1 MDKEKFFAELAE
13 ILEEEVVNESDVLSE
28 YEAWD
33 SLSILGIIAYASENL
48 SVTLSNKEIRDCATV
63 ADLVKLIESKQA

>member
-48 SVTLSNKEIRDCATV
+48 NITLNNKEIRDCKIV
-63 ADLVKLIESKQA
+63 ADLVKLIESK

>member
-1 MDKEKFFAELAE
+1 MDKEKFFTGLAE
-13 ILEEEVVNESDVLSE
+13 ILEEEVVNESDVLSD

-48 SVTLSNKEIRDCATV
+48 SVTLNNKEIRDCETV
-63 ADLVKLIESKQA
+63 ADLVKLIESK

>member
-1 MDKEKFFAELAE
+1 MEKEKFLTELAE
-13 ILEEEVVNESDVLSE
+13 ILEEEVVNENDVLAD

-48 SVTLSNKEIRDCATV
+48 SITLNNKEIRDCGTV
-63 ADLVKLIESKQA
+63 ADLIKLIESK

>member
-1 MDKEKFFAELAE
+1 MDKEIFIAELAE

-48 SVTLSNKEIRDCATV
+48 SITLSNKEIRGCETV
-63 ADLVKLIESKQA
+63 ADLVKLIESK

>member
-33 SLSILGIIAYASENL
+33 SLSILGIIAYASEKLNI
-48 SVTLSNKEIRDCATV
+48 TLNNKEIRDCKIV
-63 ADLVKLIESKQA
+63 ADLVKLIESK

>member
-1 MDKEKFFAELAE
+1 MDKEKFFVELAE
-13 ILEEEVVNESDVLSE
+13 ILEEEVVNEGDVLSE

-48 SVTLSNKEIRDCATV
+48 SITLNNKEIRGCETV
-63 ADLVKLIESKQA
+63 ADLVKLIESK

>member
-1 MDKEKFFAELAE
+1 MDKEKFFTELAE
-13 ILEEEVVNESDVLSE
+13 ILEEEVVNESDVLSD

-48 SVTLSNKEIRDCATV
+48 SITLNNKEIRDCETV
-63 ADLVKLIESKQA
+63 ADLVKLIESK

>member
-48 SVTLSNKEIRDCATV
+48 SVTLNNKEIRGCKTV
-63 ADLVKLIESKQA
+63 VDLVKLIESKQA

>member
-48 SVTLSNKEIRDCATV
+48 SITLNNKEIRDCETV
-63 ADLVKLIESKQA
+63 ADLVKLIESK

>member
-48 SVTLSNKEIRDCATV
+48 SITLNNKEIRDCATV

>member
-1 MDKEKFFAELAE
+1 MDKEKFFTGLAE
-13 ILEEEVVNESDVLSE
+13 ILEEEVVNESDVLSD

-48 SVTLSNKEIRDCATV
+48 SITLNNKEIRDCETV
-63 ADLVKLIESKQA
+63 ADLVKLIESK

>member
-13 ILEEEVVNESDVLSE
+13 ILEEEVINESDVLSE

-48 SVTLSNKEIRDCATV
+48 SITLNNKEIRECETV
-63 ADLVKLIESKQA
+63 ADLVKLIESK

>member
-1 MDKEKFFAELAE
+1 MDKEKFLAELAE
-13 ILEEEVVNESDVLSE
+13 IFEEDVVNEEDVLAE

-48 SVTLSNKEIRDCATV
+48 NITLNNKEIRDCETV
-63 ADLVKLIESKQA
+63 ADLMKLIGSK